1 MVNAFMKIHNG
12 KKAKSWAGSILP
24 IQRCDSFIE
33 LSFGPI
39 CLFFPQRTSAQF
51 YCARFILLWIIVTQ
65 SGIRVSLCA
74 TSTINHRK
82 NGPLFFVLFSRRMML
97 VPWFSLFFFCSALV
111 RNSSKSRKKS
121 PKWALSFAILFL
133 QDTRINAHTGE
144 KLIK

>member
-12 KKAKSWAGSILP
+12 KKAKLWAGSILP

-97 VPWFSLFFFCSALV
+97 VPWFSLFFFFVLHWWETLANPERKVQNEHCLEQSYFYRILELMHILEK
-111 RNSSKSRKKS
+111 NS
-121 PKWALSFAILFL
+121 
-133 QDTRINAHTGE
+133 
-144 KLIK
+144 